1 MPFCACTYT
10 HTRCRSSLGEIFSSS
25 ASTLFHLQLRD
36 SRLTQK
42 KWVWGSIHTSS
53 LETFIYNFYR
63 SKNWHENHQ
72 RHVGASCCRF
82 RGTELT
88 QAASHCLTIEQT
100 ETKNSFKITR
110 HKTSSTYYN
119 NCLLLLLLHTPRA
132 SFPLPISIV
141 FSLSRSLHATLKDIK
156 CICRKSFFFAYLKE
170 FNSI

>member
-1 MPFCACTYT
+1 MCLFALAHTHT
-10 HTRCRSSLGEIFSSS
+10 HTRCRSCSLGEIFSSS
-25 ASTLFHLQLRD
+25 ASTLFLPSIAWLEVNKKIKLKKSVRLNSHFIARD
-36 SRLTQK
+36 
-42 KWVWGSIHTSS
+42 
-53 LETFIYNFYR
+53 FYNFYR

-119 NCLLLLLLHTPRA
+119 NCLLRLLLLLLHTPRA

-141 FSLSRSLHATLKDIK
+141 FSLSLSLSLAS
-156 CICRKSFFFAYLKE
+156 C
-170 FNSI
+170 NS